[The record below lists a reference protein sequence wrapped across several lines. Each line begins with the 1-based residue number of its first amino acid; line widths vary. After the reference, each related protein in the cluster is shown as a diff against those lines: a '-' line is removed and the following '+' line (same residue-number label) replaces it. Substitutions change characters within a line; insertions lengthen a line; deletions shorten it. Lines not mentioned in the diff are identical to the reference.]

1 MQTLSAY
8 CSANN
13 IEDIDDFIYKCIKQ
27 GFDIKLETVKKMIQ
41 QKN

>member
-1 MQTLSAY
+1 MPDVLVDPSSY
-8 CSANN
+8 S
-13 IEDIDDFIYKCIKQ
+13 IKQ